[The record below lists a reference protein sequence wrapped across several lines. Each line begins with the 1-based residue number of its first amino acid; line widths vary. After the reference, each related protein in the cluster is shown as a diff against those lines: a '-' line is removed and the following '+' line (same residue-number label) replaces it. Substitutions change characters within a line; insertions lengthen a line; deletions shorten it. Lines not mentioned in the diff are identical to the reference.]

1 MKPNLI
7 TDVTC
12 YVTNPDGR
20 NFVIVKV
27 ETEQESG
34 LGCGTFQQ
42 MPLVVKEAI
51 DKYLKPAVIGMD
63 ANDIENIWQTL
74 RVKAYWRNGPVINNA
89 IAGIDMALW
98 DIKAKLAQ
106 VPLYMLFG
114 GKCRNY
120 IHAYTHNDGD
130 TIDEVLESIH
140 RLVKVG
146 FHYIR
151 CQIGGTGGTHQCI
164 TEGEG
169 IYHGN
174 YLDTKAYINETVGLF
189 REIRKEFGDE
199 IELLHDVHERID
211 PNDALLLMKKLEPYQ
226 PYFIED
232 PISPENIGWLSHIRS
247 NTSVPVGLGEL
258 FNNQAEYL
266 PLIAE
271 RKIDFLRIHVSQIG
285 GITPA
290 LKIAGMAEL
299 FGVQVVWHT
308 PIDLSPIG
316 VAVNTHLNMKCI
328 CAAIQE
334 YEFLGENSARV
345 FPGAIQAKAGK
356 IYPPTAN
363 GIGVGFNELKAQQ
376 FPNVFRVHEWTQQRS
391 IDGRI
396 HTP

>member
-1 MKPNLI
+1 MEQNLI
-7 TDVTC
+7 TDIKC

-27 ETEQESG
+27 ETEKESG
-34 LGCGTFQQ
+34 LGCATFQQ
-42 MPLVVKEAI
+42 MPLVVKQMI
-51 DKYLKPAVIGMD
+51 DSYLKPFVIGMD

-74 RVKAYWRNGPVINNA
+74 KVKAYWRNGPVSNNA

-98 DIKAKLAQ
+98 DIKAKLAG

-120 IHAYTHNDGD
+120 VHAYTHNNGD
-130 TIDEVLESIH
+130 TMEEVLESIH
-140 RLVKVG
+140 NRISDG
-146 FHYIR
+146 FQYIR

-164 TEGEG
+164 KDGEG

-174 YLDTKAYINETVGLF
+174 YLDSKAYIQETVDLF
-189 REIRKEFGDE
+189 REIRLEFGDK
-199 IELLHDVHERID
+199 IELMHDVHERID
-211 PNDALLLMKKLEPYQ
+211 PNDALLLMKKLEPYSL
-226 PYFIED
+226 YFLED
-232 PISPENIGWLSHIRS
+232 PISPENIGWLKHIRA
-247 NTSVPVGLGEL
+247 NTSVPIGLGEL
-258 FNNQAEYL
+258 FNNTAEYL
-266 PLIAE
+266 QLITD
-271 RKIDFLRIHVSQIG
+271 RDIDFLRLHVSQIG

-299 FGVQVVWHT
+299 FGVHVVWHT

-316 VAVNTHLNMKCI
+316 IAVNTHLNMKCI

-345 FPGAIQAKAGK
+345 FPGAIQAVEGK

-363 GIGVGFNELKAQQ
+363 GIGVGFDEAEAKKY
-376 FPNVFRVHEWTQQRS
+376 PNIFRTHEWTQQRRP
-391 IDGRI
+391 DGRI